1 MHKIITDAESRAA
14 GIARTV
20 IALVVLFT
28 FWGAIAY
35 SFRADFTPTVV
46 KESEPIVVPLIQDV
60 DGERF
65 ESHYFIVRNASAA
78 SDEQVEASIEA
89 LETDYEV
96 ILAYQNLKPGIPIQ
110 VVIADGTL
118 PALAYGSQ
126 LNLFYD
132 HGVIHLDAAPIF
144 LTLFSQDKTFSPD
157 INLFIALGFA
167 LYLAEE
173 TQLAQGL
180 GQSSDAWVEIL
191 RQQDALLSFDQAW
204 EVKPPTTEDELYNFV
219 RALVQGGSFIRWV
232 ADIYGP
238 DTVQALLNGERLE
251 DVTGLFFHEAEEDWL
266 TALQAK
272 DVTAVSCDSTVFD
285 NHFVRTI
292 CQD

>member
-1 MHKIITDAESRAA
+1 MHKIITNPESRAA
-14 GIARTV
+14 GIVRTI

-35 SFRADFTPTVV
+35 SFRAELTPTVV

-65 ESHYFIVRNASAA
+65 ESRYFIVRNASAA
-78 SDEQVEASIEA
+78 SYEQVEASIEA
-89 LETDYEV
+89 LEADYEV
-96 ILAYQNLKPGIPIQ
+96 ILAYQNLKPGQPIQ

-132 HGVIHLDAAPIF
+132 QGVVHLDAAPIF
-144 LTLFSQDKTFSPD
+144 LTLFSQGKTLSPD

-191 RQQDALLSFDQAW
+191 RQQDALLPFNQAW
-204 EVKPPTTEDELYNFV
+204 EVNPPTTEDELYDFV

-232 ADIYGP
+232 ADVYGP

-266 TALQAK
+266 VALQAK
-272 DVTAVSCDSTVFD
+272 GVTAVSCDSTEFD
-285 NHFVRTI
+285 NHFVRAI